1 MTTGRGLLVLHVR
14 DERPHAPDYQ
24 RLLDELN
31 AAAMRAFADAEWSPT
46 LLPVAQLDSRDV
58 LDRARDAHAVVV
70 MGGEDVD
77 PRLYGGALTYPGSGQ
92 HEPEADRTMIAV
104 IRQSL
109 DRRSPLLGICRGHQL
124 INVALGGTLIEHMT
138 GHRASGPSHFVRTRV
153 AVASD
158 EPDPAAFSV
167 GDDALCSHHQA
178 VRELGDGLRVVAR
191 ADDGTIEA
199 IAHREA
205 PLLGVQWHP
214 EHPEVAGDQLAKL
227 LHRCVDRTTATV

>member
-1 MTTGRGLLVLHVR
+1 MTNGRDLLVLHIR
-14 DERPHAPDYQ
+14 DERPRAPGYQ

-31 AAAMRAFADAEWSPT
+31 RAAMRAFDDAGWAAT
-46 LLPVAQLDSRDV
+46 LLPVAHLGPQEV
-58 LDRARDAHAVVV
+58 LDRARGADAVVI

-77 PRLYGGALTYPGSGQ
+77 PQLYGGALTYPGSGQ

-124 INVALGGTLIEHMT
+124 INVALGGTLVEHMV
-138 GHRASGPSHFVRTRV
+138 GHRSSGPSHFVSTSVEV
-153 AVASD
+153 APD
-158 EPDPAAFSV
+158 EPEPAAFAV
-167 GDDALCSHHQA
+167 GEDARCSHHQA
-178 VRELGDGLRVVAR
+178 VRSLGDGLRVVAR

-199 IAHREA
+199 IAHRKA

-214 EHPEVAGDQLAKL
+214 EHPDVAGEQLATL
-227 LHRCVDRTTATV
+227 LDHCVDRAIAAV

>member
-1 MTTGRGLLVLHVR
+1 MTTGRDLLVLHIR

-31 AAAMRAFADAEWSPT
+31 IAAMRAFTDAGWMPT
-46 LLPVAQLDSRDV
+46 LLAVARRDPREV
-58 LDRARDAHAVVV
+58 LDRAGDADAVVI

-92 HEPEADRTMIAV
+92 HEPEVDRTMIAV
-104 IRQSL
+104 IQQSL

-124 INVALGGTLIEHMT
+124 LNVALGGTLIEHMG
-138 GHRASGPSHFVRTRV
+138 GHRGSGSSHFVRTRV

-158 EPDPAAFSV
+158 EPDPAAFAV
-167 GDDALCSHHQA
+167 GDDARCSHHQA
-178 VRELGDGLRVVAR
+178 VRELGDGLRAVAR
-191 ADDGTIEA
+191 ADDGAIEA

-214 EHPEVAGDQLAKL
+214 EHPDVAGHQLSKL
-227 LHRCVDRTTATV
+227 VDRCVARATATV

>member
-1 MTTGRGLLVLHVR
+1 MTTGRDLLVLHVR

-31 AAAMRAFADAEWSPT
+31 IAAMRALTDAGWVPT
-46 LLPVAQLDSRDV
+46 LLAVARRDPREV
-58 LDRARDAHAVVV
+58 LDRARDADAVVI

-77 PRLYGGALTYPGSGQ
+77 PRLYGGALTYPDSGQ

-109 DRRSPLLGICRGHQL
+109 DRRTPLLGICRGHQL

-138 GHRASGPSHFVRTRV
+138 GHRDTGRSHFVRTRV
-153 AVASD
+153 DVAAD
-158 EPDPAAFSV
+158 EPDPVAFAV
-167 GDDALCSHHQA
+167 GDDARCSHHQA
-178 VRELGDGLRVVAR
+178 VRALGDGLRVVAR

-199 IAHREA
+199 IAHRDA
-205 PLLGVQWHP
+205 PMFGVQWHP
-214 EHPEVAGDQLAKL
+214 EHPEVAGGQLGRL
-227 LHRCVDRTTATV
+227 LDHCVDRATATV